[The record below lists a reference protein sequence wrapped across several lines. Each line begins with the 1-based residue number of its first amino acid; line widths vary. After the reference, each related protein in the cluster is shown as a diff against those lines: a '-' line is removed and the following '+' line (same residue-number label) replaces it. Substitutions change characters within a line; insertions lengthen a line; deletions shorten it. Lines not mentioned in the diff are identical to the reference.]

1 MKKIFLINF
10 MEYQPPLPPPF
21 LNSSHVPVH
30 PYRTVRA
37 VPPSEVPGRYT
48 ANCVKRTQRTR
59 TKLGKNP
66 EDFSVVLAGNLNLI
80 AVVFKKPYV
89 FSYYIHCKTKTKQ
102 KIQRI
107 YTKNLLSFKTS
118 KIEILL
124 GHIYEN
130 LIIFMYRGPGVTRGP
145 TKKLGQIGSAVLTFI
160 GYKQTNTQAK
170 YLYRYWIME
179 I

>member
-80 AVVFKKPYV
+80 AVVFKKPY
-89 FSYYIHCKTKTKQ
+89 FFLIIYIVKQ
-102 KIQRI
+102 KQNKKFSGFIQ
-107 YTKNLLSFKTS
+107 
-118 KIEILL
+118 KIC
-124 GHIYEN
+124 
-130 LIIFMYRGPGVTRGP
+130 
-145 TKKLGQIGSAVLTFI
+145 
-160 GYKQTNTQAK
+160 
-170 YLYRYWIME
+170 
-179 I
+179 